1 MVSQSGD
8 DRVAKATRSPLIIIF
23 LTVALDLIGFG
34 MVVPLLPLYAQSHGA
49 NGTQVALLFASYSMM
64 QFVFAPLWGRL
75 SDRVGR
81 RPVLLVSILGN
92 ALALVAY
99 GFAPSYA
106 WLLAARMG
114 AGMCAAN
121 ISVANAYVA
130 DVTTPENRAKGMG
143 LVGAAFG
150 IGFVVGPFLG
160 GELSQFGLAVPA
172 WVAAGLSLCNGL
184 GAVGWLPESLPPE
197 RRRKPGGVSV
207 WRERLGVWGA
217 SPNTRAI
224 LALVFMQVL
233 GFSMLELALV
243 LFAKVRLGFDARHSG
258 RIFAFV
264 GVVMVVVQGGLIS
277 RLARRFGERALVLA
291 GLFILSVAFAA
302 IPFTP
307 TNAWLVLCAIM
318 IGVGVGQGLVT
329 PSLSS
334 LLSRATPAT
343 QQGAALGLSQS
354 LSSLA
359 RVVGPQLAG
368 VVYDWGSENWPFW
381 LGAGVLSVACF
392 FAIARLQPHRAAL

>member
-1 MVSQSGD
+1 
-8 DRVAKATRSPLIIIF
+8 
-23 LTVALDLIGFG
+23 

-75 SDRVGR
+75 SDGIGR
-81 RPVLLVSILGN
+81 RPVLLCSILGN
-92 ALALVAY
+92 ALALLAY
-99 GFAPSYA
+99 GFAPTYA
-106 WLLAARMG
+106 WLLVARMA
-114 AGMCAAN
+114 AGVCAAN

-130 DVTTPENRAKGMG
+130 DITTPENRARGMG
-143 LVGAAFG
+143 MVGAAFG

-160 GELSQFGLAVPA
+160 GELSQFGLAAPA
-172 WVAAGLSLCNGL
+172 WVAGGLSLCNGL
-184 GAVGWLPESLPPE
+184 GACVWLPESLPAA
-197 RRRKPGGVSV
+197 RRRQPGGVGV
-207 WRERLGVWGA
+207 WRERLGVWAAGP
-217 SPNTRAI
+217 STRAI

-243 LFAKVRLGFDARHSG
+243 LFAKVRLGFDAKHCG

-277 RLARRFGERALVLA
+277 RLARRFGERTLVLV
-291 GLFILSVAFAA
+291 GLAMLAAAFGA
-302 IPFTP
+302 IPLTP
-307 TNAWLVLCAIM
+307 QNSWLVLCAIM

-359 RVVGPQLAG
+359 RVVGPQVAG
-368 VVYDWGSENWPFW
+368 MVYDWGSENWPFW

-392 FAIARLQPHRAAL
+392 FALARLQPHHPAL